1 MILNFPVPLDILGL
15 AVRLPGAGD
24 LRALWSL
31 LEAGGSAVRDI
42 SPADRWRPER
52 FLSPDTTARGTAY
65 TFAGGY
71 LEDGLFFDAA
81 AFGMSRREAEQMDPQ
96 QRVMLEV
103 TWEALE
109 DAGIAPSSLAGKQV
123 GVFLGASATDY
134 ADVPLLDVCALDAHF
149 MTGNSLALVSNR
161 ISYAYDLKGPSL
173 TLDTACSSSVVA
185 LAQAAAALEAG
196 RIELAIVGGVNML
209 SSPAPFIG
217 FSRAGMLSPTGRCRP
232 FSAKGDG
239 YVRAEGAVALV
250 LARPRSGL
258 GSAWGAA
265 APRATLHAIGVNSDG
280 RTNGISL
287 PSVAGQRDLLE
298 AIYRQ
303 AGISPDALAF
313 VEAHG
318 TGTRVGDPIEARAIG
333 EALGRHRSAP
343 LPVGSVKSNIGHLE
357 SASGMAGLAKL
368 VLSLKHRRYPKT
380 LYLEEL
386 NPDIDVAGL
395 GLAPAAGMVELAAEG
410 PLLAGLCNYGFGGT
424 NAHAVIGTA
433 PAATPAPAAAAAA
446 AARYL
451 VISAH
456 SKAALRELAAAYV
469 EPVEQL
475 GAAAVAAA
483 AQVGRDRLPH
493 RLVLD
498 LAQGGAVAPALMEP
512 ETPRP
517 DVALGEAIARQARVA
532 FVFSGNGTQWPGMGR
547 AAYAGNAHFRAAF
560 DEWAARI
567 RAAGGICPLET
578 MLAEDVA
585 QRIAATS
592 AMQPLLMAIQLSLC
606 AALAAEGLR
615 PDVVLGHSVGEV
627 AAAAASGA
635 LTPEDAARLI
645 VVRSAGQEAVQGLGG
660 MAVLACD
667 AARAAEIIAEAGAE
681 AGTGEVEIAA
691 RNAPGSTTLSGTGR
705 GLAEV
710 LRTARRARIASVTL
724 DVAYPFHSRI
734 LDPGREETVAAL
746 AGLTP
751 GPTRVPM
758 ISAVTGSEVAGTA
771 LDGAYWWSNIRAPV
785 LFQDAVT
792 TALERAELF
801 IEIGPRPILGALVA
815 DVARHAGMRAAA
827 MATLTQAR
835 GPEEADPIARILLEA
850 VVRGA
855 PLATP
860 EPAPQSTP
868 QSTPSAAASPAPG
881 VRDLPLM
888 RWDRQEYVISA
899 TPEAYGIYGPSHG
912 GGPLHPL
919 IGVRVAPIGA
929 EWRQILSVPTQ
940 PFLAGHRVDGQVIL
954 PATAYMEMMV
964 AVGREVHGTSRLRI
978 LDLDILRALS
988 LDQPQEVSILWHEA
1002 ERVVEI
1008 RARPRLD
1015 AGAGFTLHARGTV
1028 LPETAA
1034 QPHPRPL
1041 PPVLASGG
1049 GATHDATAIYAAT
1062 AACRLGY
1069 GGAFQVATGARV
1081 AEQTVITEIAGV
1093 APDLGFFAD
1102 TLVFEP
1108 GSYDAAFH
1116 GIFLGIPQKPGQVL
1130 GELPVRIG
1138 RLSLFTPGE
1147 PVTRSV
1153 ARLVRQAADARVFDI
1168 ELLSAEGRLVGRGEG
1183 VVMRRVTFA
1192 AWREADR
1199 IIEQRLQPW
1208 RAGPVELC
1216 AAMAEALDQPIPMP
1230 DTSARAALI
1239 GLALEIAGHVVSR
1252 VEEGR
1257 TSERSPDLMGPIAP
1271 PARVIWRALTEARQ
1285 EAEQMAGGDAA
1296 PVLPGRL
1303 AGQPAA
1309 PASPLVS
1316 PLGAALAGFAAR
1328 HPGASADLRLA
1339 LHALEALPAI
1349 LATGQDAPPNA
1360 DLLDAAE
1367 SASVFAAPSLDALA
1381 TVVGRLAAPGE
1392 GGRLRLLLLEPG
1404 LAGLLPRLLPRLRA
1418 GEISLAIL
1426 AADVEAAERLLAR
1439 AGAARAVPVLGPE
1452 TPPGGAV
1459 FDLALCAAVMPL
1471 DGGQP
1476 SPLDLLTGLGDA
1488 APPLL
1493 VAIPPHH
1500 PAIDVLHAATP
1511 GWFRFSPSPEQPV
1524 GVWPYPSEVDE
1535 ALTQHGFVP
1544 LLQASFPGSAE
1555 RLVFAQPPHRPTE
1568 AEPPLHRTLALLGE
1582 ETGFADHLPGFALQ
1596 PIVTAAEAAA
1606 WVAAVPAAEGPAV
1619 LIETGPATAPDE
1631 AAALSARMLRLRELA
1646 IALSEGEATARLYVA
1661 LEQGADGL
1669 PTPMS
1674 QAMAGYARCLMNEFP
1689 AVETCLLAWTP
1700 DAAPE
1705 AVRAALQRHIAEP
1718 LLERELRLT
1727 AGGVLVPRATR
1738 RMEARARALAE
1749 GERSLLGIGPRGLDD
1764 FAWAAGPRLAPAP
1777 GEVEVAVTATGLN
1790 FRDVMLGLGVLDSE
1804 ILGEG
1809 LTSGSL
1815 GFEFAGHVLRAGEG
1829 VEGLEPGDPVMGFGA
1844 QAFASHLTLPAD
1856 RLFPLGQVLAEE
1868 AAAAVPVAFV
1878 TAWFGLIERA
1888 GLKRGETVLI
1898 EGAAGGVGMAAV
1910 QIAKAHGA
1918 IVVAAAGT
1926 AEKRALLRHL
1936 GADHVVDSRATDVE
1950 DRIRAAVGGVDVVL
1964 NSVAGDAMRAA
1975 LRLVKP
1981 FGRFVELG
1989 KRDFYDNT
1997 RLGLRPF
2004 VRNITYIGADI
2015 DQLLAHD
2022 PAAVR
2027 RMVSVIMV
2035 MFETGRLRP
2044 IPYLAFEGG
2053 RVGDAFRL
2061 MQASGHLGK
2070 ILVRPASVALPPTP
2084 EAAPFRPAPG
2094 VHVVLGGTGGFGLET
2109 ALWLAAQGAGTVV
2122 AVSRRGAVEEAMAP
2136 RVARA
2141 RAAGTDLR
2149 VEALDITDAAAVAA
2163 AFARWRTEL
2172 GPIAGVIHCAMV
2184 LEDGMILGLTPE
2196 KIARVLGPK
2205 VTGMR
2210 ALEAAIAG
2218 DALQYL
2224 VAYSSSTTFVG
2235 SPGQSSYVVGNA
2247 FLEGAMLGLRA
2258 RGVPALAVCWGAI
2271 SDVGVIARTRGLAER
2286 LRAATGVSGVTSA
2299 EALHHLGTLL
2309 ADPAAAPPVSA
2320 YSVIRWSPAANKLAV
2335 LRSPYF
2341 ADVFAEQGLAGA
2353 GGGPKG
2359 GDEVLDLSALSPEA
2373 ATEALLG
2380 LMREE
2385 VARILRLPPEAV
2397 EPDRPLIDIGLDSL
2411 MALELRLGVEKRTGV
2426 ELPLTTMGGN
2436 RSIRDLVGRIVGTLS
2451 AQRSQ

>member
-15 AVRLPGAGD
+15 AVRLPGASD
-24 LRALWSL
+24 LRALWAL

-42 SPADRWRPER
+42 SPPDRWRPER
-52 FLSPDTTARGTAY
+52 FLSPDASARGTAY

-71 LEDGLFFDAA
+71 LEDGLSFDAA

-109 DAGIAPSSLAGKQV
+109 DAGIAPSSLAGRQV
-123 GVFLGASATDY
+123 GVFVGASATDY

-232 FSAKGDG
+232 FSARGDG
-239 YVRAEGAVALV
+239 YVRAEGGVALV
-250 LARPRSGL
+250 LARPGSGF
-258 GSAWGAA
+258 GAA
-265 APRATLHAIGVNSDG
+265 APRAVLHAIGVNSDG

-287 PSVAGQRDLLE
+287 PSVTGQRDLLE

-333 EALGRHRSAP
+333 ESLGRHRQAP
-343 LPVGSVKSNIGHLE
+343 LPLGSVKSNIGHLE

-368 VLSLKHRRYPKT
+368 VLALEHRRYPAT

-395 GLAPAAGMVELAAEG
+395 GLAPAARAVELAAEG

-424 NAHAVIGTA
+424 NAHAVIGSA
-433 PAATPAPAAAAAA
+433 PAAPVGASAEPL

-456 SKAALRELAAAYV
+456 SKAALRDLAAAYL
-469 EPVEQL
+469 EPVERL
-475 GAAAVAAA
+475 GAATVAAA
-483 AQVGRDRLPH
+483 AAAGRDRLPH

-498 LAQGGAVAPALMEP
+498 LAQSGGVAGAVPQALIEP

-517 DVALGEAIARQARVA
+517 DLALGEAIARQARVA

-547 AAYAGNAHFRAAF
+547 AAYAGNAAFRAAF
-560 DEWAARI
+560 DAWAARI

-645 VVRSAGQEAVQGLGG
+645 VVRSAGQESVQGLGG

-667 AARAAEIIAEAGAE
+667 AARAAEIIAEAGTE
-681 AGTGEVEIAA
+681 EVEIAA
-691 RNAPGSTTLSGTGR
+691 RNAPGSTTLSGTGQ

-746 AGLTP
+746 AGLKP

-758 ISAVTGSEVAGTA
+758 ISAVTGAEVAGPE

-792 TALERAELF
+792 AALGRAELF
-801 IEIGPRPILGALVA
+801 IEIGPRPILGSLVA
-815 DVARHAGMRAAA
+815 DVARHAGARAAA

-835 GPEEADPIARILLEA
+835 GTEEADPIARILLEA
-850 VVRGA
+850 VVKGA
-855 PLATP
+855 PLGA
-860 EPAPQSTP
+860 
-868 QSTPSAAASPAPG
+868 PSAAGSPVPG
-881 VRDLPLM
+881 LRDLPQM
-888 RWDRQEYVISA
+888 CWDRQEYVITA

-912 GGPLHPL
+912 GQPLHPL
-919 IGVRVAPIGA
+919 IGSRIAPGGA

-940 PFLAGHRVDGQVIL
+940 PFLAGHRVDGQVIV
-954 PATAYMEMMV
+954 PATAYMEMML
-964 AVGREVHGTSRLRI
+964 AVGREVHGTSRLRL

-988 LDQPQEVSILWHEA
+988 LDQAQEVSILWHEA
-1002 ERVVEI
+1002 ERMVEI

-1015 AGAGFTLHARGTV
+1015 AAAGFTLHARATL
-1028 LPETAA
+1028 LPEPAA

-1041 PPVLASGG
+1041 PPLLASGG
-1049 GATHDATAIYAAT
+1049 GAPHDAEAIYAAT

-1069 GGAFQVATGARV
+1069 DGAFRV
-1081 AEQTVITEIAGV
+1081 ARSAWVAGDAVVTEIAGAV
-1093 APDLGFFAD
+1093 PDLGFFSD
-1102 TLVFEP
+1102 RLVIEP
-1108 GSYDAAFH
+1108 ASFDAAFH
-1116 GIFLGIPQKPGQVL
+1116 GIFLGIAQKPGQVV

-1138 RLSLFTPGE
+1138 RLSLFAPGE
-1147 PVTRSV
+1147 AVTRSV
-1153 ARLVRQAADARVFDI
+1153 ARLVRETTDARVFEI
-1168 ELLSAEGRLVGRGEG
+1168 ELLSAEGRVVARGEG

-1208 RAGPVELC
+1208 RAGPADLS
-1216 AAMAEALDQPIPMP
+1216 AAMAAALARPIPVAE
-1230 DTSARAALI
+1230 SGARPELI
-1239 GLALEIAGHVVSR
+1239 GLALDIAGHVVSR

-1257 TSERSPDLMGPIAP
+1257 AAERSPDLAGAIAAP
-1271 PARVIWRALTEARQ
+1271 SRVIWRALIEARR
-1285 EAEQMAGGDAA
+1285 EAEQLATEQQAT
-1296 PVLPGRL
+1296 PVLARRL
-1303 AGQPAA
+1303 ADP
-1309 PASPLVS
+1309 
-1316 PLGAALAGFAAR
+1316 GAALTAFAAR

-1360 DLLDAAE
+1360 DLLDAAA

-1381 TVVGRLAAPGE
+1381 TVVDRLAGDAPAE

-1404 LAGLLPRLLPRLRA
+1404 LAGLLPRLLPRARA
-1418 GEISLAIL
+1418 GGISLAIL

-1439 AGAARAVPVLGPE
+1439 AGAARAVPVHGPDA
-1452 TPPGGAV
+1452 PPGGAM
-1459 FDLALCAAVMPL
+1459 FDLALCAAVTPL

-1524 GVWPYPSEVDE
+1524 GSWPYPSEVDE
-1535 ALTQHGFVP
+1535 ALARHGFTA
-1544 LLQASFPGSAE
+1544 LRQASLPASGE
-1555 RLVFAQPPHRPTE
+1555 RLVFAQPPRRPAE
-1568 AEPPLHRTLALLGE
+1568 AEAPPRRALALLGE
-1582 ETGFADHLPGFALQ
+1582 ADALAPRLPGFALQ
-1596 PIVTAAEAAA
+1596 PLPTAAAAAA
-1606 WVAAVPAAEGPAV
+1606 WVAAAAAGEGPPV
-1619 LIETGPATAPDE
+1619 LIEAGPATAEDE
-1631 AAALSARMLRLRELA
+1631 ASALAARMLRLREIAL
-1646 IALSEGEATARLYVA
+1646 ALSEGEATARLYVA
-1661 LEQGADGL
+1661 LVQGADGL

-1689 AVETCLLAWTP
+1689 AVETCLLAITP
-1700 DAAPE
+1700 DAPPE
-1705 AVRAALQRHIAEP
+1705 VMAAALGRHIAEP
-1718 LLERELRLT
+1718 LVERELRVT
-1727 AGGVLVPRATR
+1727 AGGALVPRAAR
-1738 RMEARARALAE
+1738 RLEARARPLAE

-1764 FAWAAGPRLAPAP
+1764 FAWAAAPRLAPGV
-1777 GEVEVAVTATGLN
+1777 GEVEIAVTATGLN

-1815 GFEFAGHVLRAGEG
+1815 GFEFAGHVLRVGEG
-1829 VEGLEPGDPVMGFGA
+1829 VEGFAPGDAVMGFGA

-1856 RLFPLGQVLAEE
+1856 RLFPLGQVLPEE

-1936 GADHVVDSRATDVE
+1936 GADHVVDSRAADVE

-1964 NSVAGDAMRAA
+1964 NSVAGEAMRAA

-2004 VRNITYIGADI
+2004 VKNITYIGADI

-2035 MFETGRLRP
+2035 LFETGRLHP
-2044 IPYLAFEGG
+2044 IPYLAFEGE
-2053 RVGDAFRL
+2053 RVADAFRL

-2070 ILVRPASVALPPTP
+2070 ILVRPGASAMPP
-2084 EAAPFRPAPG
+2084 AAAAAAFRPAPG

-2109 ALWLAAQGAGTVV
+2109 ALWLAAQGAGKGGAGTVI
-2122 AVSRRGAVEEAMAP
+2122 AVSRRGVVEEALAP
-2136 RVARA
+2136 RVERA

-2163 AFARWRTEL
+2163 AFARWRAEL

-2184 LEDGMILGLTPE
+2184 LEDGMILGLTEE

-2299 EALHHLGTLL
+2299 EALRHLGTLL
-2309 ADPAAAPPVSA
+2309 ADPAAAPAVSG

-2341 ADVFAEQGLAGA
+2341 ADVFAEQGQAGA
-2353 GGGPKG
+2353 TGGE
-2359 GDEVLDLSALSPEA
+2359 EVLDLSALSPEA
-2373 ATEALLG
+2373 AAEALLG
-2380 LMREE
+2380 LVREE

>member
-1 MILNFPVPLDILGL
+1 MILNFPAPLDILGL
-15 AVRLPGAGD
+15 AARLPGAPD
-24 LRALWSL
+24 LRSLWAL
-31 LEAGGSAVRDI
+31 LEAGGSAVQDI

-52 FLSPDTTARGTAY
+52 FLSTDTTARGTAY

-71 LEDGLFFDAA
+71 LENGLHFDAA

-96 QRVMLEV
+96 QRVLLEV

-109 DAGIAPSSLAGKQV
+109 DAGIAPSSLAGRQV
-123 GVFLGASATDY
+123 GVFVGASATDY
-134 ADVPLLDVCALDAHF
+134 ADVPLLDVSALDAHF
-149 MTGNSLALVSNR
+149 MTGNSLAMVSNR

-232 FSAKGDG
+232 FSAQGDG
-239 YVRAEGAVALV
+239 YVRAEGAVVLV
-250 LARPRSGL
+250 LARP
-258 GSAWGAA
+258 GSSFGAG
-265 APRATLHAIGVNSDG
+265 APRAVLHAIGVNSDG

-287 PSVAGQRDLLE
+287 PSLTGQRDLLE

-333 EALGRHRSAP
+333 ESLGRHRRAP

-368 VLSLKHRRYPKT
+368 VLSLERRRYPAT

-395 GLAPAAGMVELAAEG
+395 GLAPAARTVELAAEG

-424 NAHAVIGTA
+424 NAHAVIGSVPPR
-433 PAATPAPAAAAAA
+433 PAAPPAAAP
-446 AARYL
+446 RYL

-456 SKAALRELAAAYV
+456 SKAALRQLATAYL
-469 EPVEQL
+469 EPVEQF
-475 GAAAVAAA
+475 GAAAVASA
-483 AQVGRDRLPH
+483 AQSGRDRLSH

-498 LAQGGAVAPALMEP
+498 LAQGGSVAQALMEP
-512 ETPRP
+512 DVPRP
-517 DVALGEAIARQARVA
+517 DLALGEAIARQARVA

-547 AAYAGNAHFRAAF
+547 AAYRGNAAFRSAF
-560 DEWAARI
+560 DDWAARI

-578 MLAEDVA
+578 MLAEDAA
-585 QRIAATS
+585 QRLAATS
-592 AMQPLLMAIQLSLC
+592 AMQPLLFTIQLSLC

-627 AAAAASGA
+627 AAAAAAGA
-635 LTPEDAARLI
+635 LGAEDAARLI
-645 VVRSAGQEAVQGLGG
+645 VIRSAGQEAVQGLGG

-667 AARAAEIIAEAGAE
+667 AARAAEIIAEAGTDAV
-681 AGTGEVEIAA
+681 EVAA
-691 RNAPGSTTLSGTGR
+691 RNAPSSTTLSGASQA
-705 GLAEV
+705 LAEV
-710 LRTARRARIASVTL
+710 LRVARRARIASVTL

-734 LDPGREETVAAL
+734 LDPGRAETLAAL
-746 AGLTP
+746 EGLKP
-751 GPTRVPM
+751 GPVRVPM
-758 ISAVTGSEVAGTA
+758 ISAVTGAEVAGPE
-771 LDGAYWWSNIRAPV
+771 LDGSYWWSNIRAPV

-792 TALERAELF
+792 VALGRADLF
-801 IEIGPRPILGALVA
+801 IEIGPRPILGSLVSE
-815 DVARHAGMRAAA
+815 VARHAGMRAAA
-827 MATLTQAR
+827 MGTLTQGR
-835 GPEEADPIARILLEA
+835 GGEEADPIARILLEA
-850 VVRGA
+850 VVKGASLDAAPASARGA
-855 PLATP
+855 H
-860 EPAPQSTP
+860 
-868 QSTPSAAASPAPG
+868 SPAEAG
-881 VRDLPLM
+881 AALRQLPMM
-888 RWDRQEYVISA
+888 RWDRQEYVITA

-912 GGPLHPL
+912 GGPLHAL
-919 IGVRVAPIGA
+919 TGVRLAPGGA
-929 EWRQILSVPTQ
+929 EWRQMLSLGTQ
-940 PFLAGHRVDGQVIL
+940 PFLAGHRVDGQAIL
-954 PATAYMEMMV
+954 PATAYMEMML
-964 AVGREVHGTSRLRI
+964 AVGREVHGTTRLRL

-988 LDQPQEVSILWHEA
+988 LEQAQEVSILWHEA
-1002 ERVVEI
+1002 ERVVEV

-1015 AGAGFTLHARGTV
+1015 AGAGFTLHARATV
-1028 LPETAA
+1028 LPEPAA
-1034 QPHPRPL
+1034 QPHPLPL
-1041 PPVLASGG
+1041 PETLRQGG
-1049 GATHDATAIYAAT
+1049 GATHDAEAVYAAT

-1069 GGAFQVATGARV
+1069 GGAFRAAQSAR
-1081 AEQTVITEIAGV
+1081 AADDCVITEIAGA
-1093 APDLGFFAD
+1093 APDLGFFTD
-1102 TLVFEP
+1102 TLVIAP
-1108 GSYDAAFH
+1108 AAYDAAFH
-1116 GIFLGIPQKPGQVL
+1116 GIFLGIAQRPGQVV

-1138 RLSLFTPGE
+1138 RLSLFAPGE
-1147 PVTRSV
+1147 TVVRSV
-1153 ARLVRQAADARVFDI
+1153 ARLVREMADARVFDI
-1168 ELLSAEGRLVGRGEG
+1168 ELLSEAGRVVARGEG

-1199 IIEQRLQPW
+1199 IIEGRLQPW
-1208 RAGPVELC
+1208 RAGPADLT
-1216 AAMAEALDQPIPMP
+1216 AAMAAALSQPIPVA
-1230 DTSARAALI
+1230 DAGARPALVA
-1239 GLALEIAGHVVSR
+1239 LALDIAGHVVNT
-1252 VEEGR
+1252 VAEGR
-1257 TSERSPDLMGPIAP
+1257 SAERIVGLAAPIAP
-1271 PARVIWRALTEARQ
+1271 NARVVWRALNDARQ
-1285 EAEQMAGGDAA
+1285 EAGQLAVGQAA
-1296 PVLPGRL
+1296 PVLTGLL
-1303 AGQPAA
+1303 ADP
-1309 PASPLVS
+1309 
-1316 PLGAALAGFAAR
+1316 GAALAAFAAR

-1339 LHALEALPAI
+1339 LHVLEALPAL
-1349 LATGQDAPPNA
+1349 LATGQEAAPNA
-1360 DLLDAAE
+1360 DLLDAVMT
-1367 SASVFAAPSLDALA
+1367 ASVFAAPSLDALA
-1381 TVVGRLAAPGE
+1381 AVVDRLATSGDA
-1392 GGRLRLLLLEPG
+1392 GRLRLVLLEPG
-1404 LAGLLPRLLPRLRA
+1404 LGGLLPRLLPRVRA

-1439 AGAARAVPVLGPE
+1439 AGAARSIPVHGPDAQL
-1452 TPPGGAV
+1452 GGAV
-1459 FDLALCAAVMPL
+1459 FDLALCAAVTPL

-1476 SPLDLLTGLGDA
+1476 SPLDLLTGLGDH

-1524 GVWPYPSEVDE
+1524 GAWPYPSEADE
-1535 ALTQHGFVP
+1535 ALAQHGFT
-1544 LLQASFPGSAE
+1544 LLRQASLPGSGE
-1555 RLVFAQPPHRPTE
+1555 RLVFAEPQRRPAESKAPLGRVLGLLAEGAAE
-1568 AEPPLHRTLALLGE
+1568 AEA
-1582 ETGFADHLPGFALQ
+1582 FAARLPGFDVQ
-1596 PIVTAAEAAA
+1596 PTLTPVESAA
-1606 WVAAVPAAEGPAV
+1606 WVAAAPRADGFPV
-1619 LIETGPATAPDE
+1619 LIETGPAVAAEE
-1631 AAALSARMLRLRELA
+1631 AAALAARMLRLRELA
-1646 IALSEGEATARLYVA
+1646 IALSESEATARLYVA
-1661 LEQGADGL
+1661 LELGAGGI

-1674 QAMAGYARCLMNEFP
+1674 QALAGYARCLMNEFP
-1689 AVETCLLAWTP
+1689 AVETCLLVWTP
-1700 DAAPE
+1700 EAPP
-1705 AVRAALQRHIAEP
+1705 AVMEAALHRHLAEP
-1718 LLERELRLT
+1718 LVEREIWLT
-1727 AGGVLVPRATR
+1727 AGGAMVPRATR
-1738 RMEARARALAE
+1738 RMEARARALAAA
-1749 GERSLLGIGPRGLDD
+1749 ERSLLGIGPRGLDD
-1764 FAWAAGPRLAPAP
+1764 FGWSVAARIAPGP
-1777 GEVEVAVTATGLN
+1777 GEVELAVTATGLN

-1809 LTSGSL
+1809 MTSGSL
-1815 GFEFAGHVLRAGEG
+1815 GFEFAGHVLRAGPG
-1829 VEGLEPGDPVMGFGA
+1829 VPGFEPGDAVMGFGA

-1856 RLFPLGQVLAEE
+1856 RLFHLGQVLPEE

-1878 TAWFGLIERA
+1878 TAWFALIERA
-1888 GLKRGETVLI
+1888 ALKRGETVLI

-1936 GADHVVDSRATDVE
+1936 GADHVVDSRAADVE

-1989 KRDFYDNT
+1989 KRDFFDNT

-2004 VRNITYIGADI
+2004 VKNITYIGADI

-2022 PAAVR
+2022 AAAVR

-2035 MFETGRLRP
+2035 LFETGRLRP

-2053 RVGDAFRL
+2053 RVADAFRL

-2070 ILVRPASVALPPTP
+2070 ILVRPSAVAVPH
-2084 EAAPFRPAPG
+2084 AAAAGRFRPAAG

-2109 ALWLAAQGAGTVV
+2109 ALWLAAQGAGCVV
-2122 AVSRRGAVEEAMAP
+2122 AVSRRGAVDEAMEA

-2149 VEALDITDAAAVAA
+2149 IEALDITDAAAVAA
-2163 AFARWRTEL
+2163 AFARWRAEL

-2184 LEDGMILGLTPE
+2184 LEDGMILGLTAE

-2210 ALEAAIAG
+2210 ALEAATVG

-2247 FLEGAMLGLRA
+2247 FLEGAVLGLRA

-2286 LRAATGVSGVTSA
+2286 LRMATGVSGVTSA

-2309 ADPAAAPPVSA
+2309 AAPAAAPAVSA

-2341 ADVFAEQGLAGA
+2341 ADVFAEQGQGGA
-2353 GGGPKG
+2353 PGG
-2359 GDEVLDLSALSPEA
+2359 EEMLDLSALSPEA
-2373 ATEALLG
+2373 AAEALLE
-2380 LMREE
+2380 LVREE
-2385 VARILRLPPEAV
+2385 VARILRLPAEAV

-2411 MALELRLGVEKRTGV
+2411 MALELRLGVEKRTGI

-2451 AQRSQ
+2451 AQQSQ

>member
-1 MILNFPVPLDILGL
+1 LILNFPAPLDILGL
-15 AVRLPGAGD
+15 AARLPGAED

-52 FLSPDTTARGTAY
+52 FLSPDATARGTTY

-71 LEDGLFFDAA
+71 LEDGLSFDAA

-96 QRVMLEV
+96 QRILLEV

-109 DAGIAPSSLAGKQV
+109 DAGIAPSCLAGRQV
-123 GVFLGASATDY
+123 GVFIGASATDY
-134 ADVPLLDVCALDAHF
+134 ADVPLLDVSALDAHF
-149 MTGNSLALVSNR
+149 MTGNSLALISNR

-239 YVRAEGAVALV
+239 YVRAEGAVILV
-250 LARPRSGL
+250 LARPNSGF
-258 GSAWGAA
+258 GAA
-265 APRATLHAIGVNSDG
+265 APRAVLHAIGVNSDG

-287 PSVAGQRDLLE
+287 PSLTGQRDLLE

-303 AGISPDALAF
+303 SGISPDALAF

-333 EALGRHRSAP
+333 ESLGRHRRAP
-343 LPVGSVKSNIGHLE
+343 LPLGSVKSNIGHLE

-368 VLSLKHRRYPKT
+368 VLSLERRHYPRT

-395 GLAPAAGMVELAAEG
+395 GLAPAAQAVTLPAEG

-424 NAHAVIGTA
+424 NAHAVIGT
-433 PAATPAPAAAAAA
+433 PPERPAAAAAA
-446 AARYL
+446 PAARYL

-475 GAAAVAAA
+475 GAAAVARAA
-483 AQVGRDRLPH
+483 LAGRDRLTH
-493 RLVLD
+493 RLVVD
-498 LAQGGAVAPALMEP
+498 LAQGGPVAPALMEP
-512 ETPRP
+512 ELPRP
-517 DVALGEAIARQARVA
+517 DVVLGEAIARQARVA

-547 AAYAGNAHFRAAF
+547 AAYHGNATFRAVF

-585 QRIAATS
+585 QRITATS
-592 AMQPLLMAIQLSLC
+592 AMQPLLMAIQLSLV

-627 AAAAASGA
+627 AAAAAAGA

-667 AARAAEIIAEAGAE
+667 ATRAAEIIAEAG
-681 AGTGEVEIAA
+681 TDEVEVAA
-691 RNAPGSTTLSGTGR
+691 RNAPGSTTLSGTSQ

-710 LRTARRARIASVTL
+710 LRAARRARIASVTL

-746 AGLTP
+746 AGLRP
-751 GPTRVPM
+751 GPTQVPM
-758 ISAVTGSEVAGTA
+758 ISSVTGAAVTGTE

-785 LFQDAVT
+785 LFQGAVEA
-792 TALERAELF
+792 ALAQAELF
-801 IEIGPRPILGALVA
+801 IEIGPRPILGSLVA
-815 DVARHAGMRAAA
+815 DVARHAGVRAAA
-827 MATLTQAR
+827 IATLTQGR

-850 VVRGA
+850 VAKGA
-855 PLATP
+855 PLAGA
-860 EPAPQSTP
+860 PAGF
-868 QSTPSAAASPAPG
+868 AP
-881 VRDLPLM
+881 DLRQLPVM
-888 RWDRQEYVISA
+888 RWDRQRYVIGA
-899 TPEAYGIYGPSHG
+899 TPEAYGVYGPSHSG
-912 GGPLHPL
+912 PPLHPL
-919 IGVRVAPIGA
+919 IGARLAPGGP
-929 EWRQILSVPTQ
+929 EWRHQLSVAMQ
-940 PFLAGHRVDGQVIL
+940 PVLAGHRVDGQVIV
-954 PATAYMEMMV
+954 PATAYMEMML
-964 AVGREVHGTSRLRI
+964 AVGREVHGTSRLRL

-988 LDQPQEVSILWHEA
+988 LEQAQELSILWHEA
-1002 ERVVEI
+1002 ERVVEV

-1015 AGAGFTLHARGTV
+1015 PGSGFTLHARATV
-1028 LPETAA
+1028 LPEAA
-1034 QPHPRPL
+1034 ARPHPQPL
-1041 PPVLASGG
+1041 PASLAQGG
-1049 GATHDATAIYAAT
+1049 TPQDAEAVYAAT

-1069 GGAFQVATGARV
+1069 EGAFRVARSARV
-1081 AEQTVITEIAGV
+1081 AGDDVITEIAGI
-1093 APDLGFFAD
+1093 APDLGFFANTQVID
-1102 TLVFEP
+1102 P
-1108 GSYDAAFH
+1108 PSYDAAFH
-1116 GIFLGIPQKPGQVL
+1116 GIFLGIAQKPGQVV

-1138 RLSLFTPGE
+1138 RLSLFAPGE
-1147 PVTRSV
+1147 PVIRSV
-1153 ARLVRQAADARVFDI
+1153 TRLVRRTADARVFDI
-1168 ELLSAEGRLVGRGEG
+1168 ELLAADGRVVGRGEG
-1183 VVMRRVTFA
+1183 VVMRRVVFS

-1199 IIEQRLQPW
+1199 IIEHRLQPW
-1208 RAGPVELC
+1208 RAGPADLT
-1216 AAMAEALDQPIPMP
+1216 AAMAEALARPIPVA
-1230 DTSARAALI
+1230 DARARPALI
-1239 GLALEIAGHVVSR
+1239 GLALDIAAHVVTT
-1252 VEEGR
+1252 VAEGR
-1257 TSERSPDLMGPIAP
+1257 AAERHPGLATPVAP
-1271 PARVIWRALTEARQ
+1271 EARVVWRALTEARQ
-1285 EAEQMAGGDAA
+1285 EAEQLAAQQSA
-1296 PVLPGRL
+1296 PVLTGVL
-1303 AGQPAA
+1303 ADP
-1309 PASPLVS
+1309 
-1316 PLGAALAGFAAR
+1316 GAALAAFAAR
-1328 HPGASADLRLA
+1328 HPEASADLRLA
-1339 LHALEALPAI
+1339 LHALEALPAL
-1349 LATGQDAPPNA
+1349 LATGQDAPPNPE
-1360 DLLDAAE
+1360 LQDAAMT
-1367 SASVFAAPSLDALA
+1367 ASVFAAPSLDALT
-1381 TVVGRLAAPGE
+1381 TVVDRLAASGAE
-1392 GGRLRLLLLEPG
+1392 GRLRLVLLEPG
-1404 LAGLLPRLLPRLRA
+1404 LGGLLPRLLPRFRA

-1439 AGAARAVPVLGPE
+1439 AGAARAIPVHGPE
-1452 TPPGGAV
+1452 APLAGTV
-1459 FDLALCAAVMPL
+1459 FDLALCAAVTPL

-1476 SPLDLLTGLGDA
+1476 SPLDLLTGLGDHQ
-1488 APPLL
+1488 PPLL

-1524 GVWPYPSEVDE
+1524 GAWPYPSEADE
-1535 ALTQHGFVP
+1535 ALSQHGFTT
-1544 LLQASFPGSAE
+1544 LRQASLPTSGE
-1555 RLVFAQPPHRPTE
+1555 RLVFAQAPRRIAE
-1568 AEPPLHRTLALLGE
+1568 APVPLRRTLALLTEDAEMGRDL
-1582 ETGFADHLPGFALQ
+1582 AARLPGFALR
-1596 PIVTAAEAAA
+1596 PARSPADVAALLAAA
-1606 WVAAVPAAEGPAV
+1606 PPDEGIPVV
-1619 LIETGPATAPDE
+1619 LEAGAQGTPTDE
-1631 AAALSARMLRLRELA
+1631 AAALAARMLRLRELA
-1646 IALSEGEATARLYVA
+1646 LTLSEGELAARLYVV
-1661 LEQGADGL
+1661 LELGADGAPL
-1669 PTPMS
+1669 PVS
-1674 QAMAGYARCLMNEFP
+1674 QALAGYARCLMNEFP
-1689 AVETCLLAWTP
+1689 AVETCLLLQ
-1700 DAAPE
+1700 APGASPE
-1705 AVRAALQRHIAEP
+1705 VTETALRRHIAEP
-1718 LLERELRLT
+1718 LQERELWLT
-1727 AGGVLVPRATR
+1727 AGGALVPRATR
-1738 RMEARARALAE
+1738 RREARARALGA

-1764 FAWAAGPRLAPAP
+1764 FNWAIAPRVTPGP
-1777 GEVEVAVTATGLN
+1777 GEVEIAVTATGLN

-1815 GFEFAGHVLRAGEG
+1815 GFEFAGHVLRLGAG
-1829 VEGLEPGDPVMGFGA
+1829 VHGLERGDAVMGFGA

-1856 RLFPLGQVLAEE
+1856 RLFPLGRILPEE

-1878 TAWFGLIERA
+1878 TAWFALIERA

-1926 AEKRALLRHL
+1926 SEKRALLRHL
-1936 GADHVVDSRATDVE
+1936 GADHVVDSRAADVE

-1989 KRDFYDNT
+1989 KRDFYENT

-2004 VRNITYIGADI
+2004 VKNITYVGADI

-2022 PAAVR
+2022 PQAVR
-2027 RMVSVIMV
+2027 RMVGVIMV
-2035 MFETGRLRP
+2035 LFEAGRLRP

-2053 RVGDAFRL
+2053 QVADAFRL

-2070 ILVRPASVALPPTP
+2070 LLVRPSTDAVPPAPLP
-2084 EAAPFRPAPG
+2084 ARFRPAPG

-2109 ALWLAAQGAGTVV
+2109 ALWLAAQGAGCVV
-2122 AVSRRGAVEEAMAP
+2122 AVSRRGTVDEGMAVRLEQ
-2136 RVARA
+2136 A
-2141 RAAGTDLR
+2141 RAAGADLR
-2149 VEALDITDAAAVAA
+2149 VEALDITDSAAVAA
-2163 AFARWRTEL
+2163 AFARWRAEL

-2224 VAYSSSTTFVG
+2224 VTYSSSTTFVG
-2235 SPGQSSYVVGNA
+2235 SPGQSAYVVGNA
-2247 FLEGAMLGLRA
+2247 FLEGAVLALRA

-2299 EALHHLGTLL
+2299 EALQHLGTLL
-2309 ADPAAAPPVSA
+2309 ADPSAAPAVSG

-2341 ADVFAEQGLAGA
+2341 AEVFAEQGQTGTP
-2353 GGGPKG
+2353 GGE
-2359 GDEVLDLSALSPEA
+2359 EVLDLSTLPPEA
-2373 ATEALLG
+2373 AAEALLS
-2380 LMREE
+2380 LLREE

-2411 MALELRLGVEKRTGV
+2411 MALELRLGVEKRTGI

-2436 RSIRDLVGRIVGTLS
+2436 RSIRDLVGRIVGTMA

>member
-1 MILNFPVPLDILGL
+1 MGARMAPILATPTLLDTALILNFPAPLDILGL
-15 AVRLPGAGD
+15 AARLPGAAD
-24 LRALWSL
+24 LRALWAL

-52 FLSPDTTARGTAY
+52 FLSTDTTARGTAY

-71 LEDGLFFDAA
+71 LEEGLSFDAA

-96 QRVMLEV
+96 QRVLLEV

-109 DAGIAPSSLAGKQV
+109 DAGIAPASLAGRQV
-123 GVFLGASATDY
+123 GVFVGASATDY
-134 ADVPLLDVCALDAHF
+134 ADVPLLDVSALDAHF

-173 TLDTACSSSVVA
+173 TLDTACSSSIVA

-196 RIELAIVGGVNML
+196 RIELALVGGVNML

-239 YVRAEGAVALV
+239 YVRAEGAVMLV
-250 LARPRSGL
+250 LARAGSGL
-258 GSAWGAA
+258 GGGFGAA
-265 APRATLHAIGVNSDG
+265 GPRAVLHAIGVNSDG

-287 PSVAGQRDLLE
+287 PSLTGQRDLLE

-303 AGISPDALAF
+303 SGISPDALAF

-333 EALGRHRSAP
+333 ESLGRHRRAP

-368 VLSLKHRRYPKT
+368 VLALERRRYPAT

-395 GLAPAAGMVELAAEG
+395 GLAPAAQAVELAAEG

-433 PAATPAPAAAAAA
+433 PERPAPAMGEAAGA

-456 SKAALRELAAAYV
+456 SKAALRELAAAYL
-469 EPVEQL
+469 EPVERL

-483 AQVGRDRLPH
+483 AQAGRDRLPH

-498 LAQGGAVAPALMEP
+498 LAQGGAVPPALMEP
-512 ETPRP
+512 DLARP
-517 DVALGEAIARQARVA
+517 DLAVGEAIARQARIA

-547 AAYAGNAHFRAAF
+547 AAYHGNAVFRAAF

-635 LTPEDAARLI
+635 LSPEDAARLI
-645 VVRSAGQEAVQGLGG
+645 VVRSAGQEVVQGLGG

-667 AARAAEIIAEAGAE
+667 ATRAAEIIAEAG
-681 AGTGEVEIAA
+681 TDEVEIAA
-691 RNAPGSTTLSGTGR
+691 RNAPGSTTLSGTSQA
-705 GLAEV
+705 LAEV

-734 LDPGREETVAAL
+734 LDPGREATVAAL
-746 AGLTP
+746 AGLRP

-758 ISAVTGSEVAGTA
+758 ISSVTGAEVAGAA

-792 TALERAELF
+792 TALGRAELF
-801 IEIGPRPILGALVA
+801 IEIGPRPILGSLVA
-815 DVARHAGMRAAA
+815 DVARHAGVRAAA
-827 MATLTQAR
+827 IATLTQGR
-835 GPEEADPIARILLEA
+835 GAEEADPIARILLEA
-850 VVRGA
+850 VVKGAPLAGA
-855 PLATP
+855 PLATG
-860 EPAPQSTP
+860 
-868 QSTPSAAASPAPG
+868 PAPG

-888 RWDRQEYVISA
+888 RWDRQEYVIGA

-912 GGPLHPL
+912 GAPLHAL
-919 IGVRVAPIGA
+919 IGARLAPGGP
-929 EWRQILSVPTQ
+929 EWRHMLSVPTQ
-940 PFLAGHRVDGQVIL
+940 PFLAGHKVDGQVIV
-954 PATAYMEMMV
+954 PATAYMEMML

-988 LDQPQEVSILWHEA
+988 LEQAQELSILWHEA

-1015 AGAGFTLHARGTV
+1015 AGAGFTLHARAIL
-1028 LPETAA
+1028 LPEPAA
-1034 QPHPRPL
+1034 QPQPQ
-1041 PPVLASGG
+1041 PVPAGG
-1049 GATHDATAIYAAT
+1049 EAHDAAAIYAAT

-1069 GGAFQVATGARV
+1069 GGAFRAARS
-1081 AEQTVITEIAGV
+1081 ARAAGDTVITEISGT
-1093 APDLGFFAD
+1093 APDLGFFTD
-1102 TLVFEP
+1102 TLVIEP
-1108 GSYDAAFH
+1108 ASYDAAFH

-1138 RLSLFTPGE
+1138 RLSLYVPGE
-1147 PVTRSV
+1147 PVVRSV
-1153 ARLVRQAADARVFDI
+1153 ARLTRQTADARVFDI
-1168 ELLSAEGRLVGRGEG
+1168 ELLSADGRLVGRGEG

-1208 RAGPVELC
+1208 RAGPADLT
-1216 AAMAEALDQPIPMP
+1216 AAMAEALARPLPAA
-1230 DTSARAALI
+1230 DTAARAGLI
-1239 GLALEIAGHVVSR
+1239 GLALDIAGHVVNM
-1252 VEEGR
+1252 VAEGR
-1257 TSERSPDLMGPIAP
+1257 APERSPGLAGPIAP
-1271 PARVIWRALTEARQ
+1271 PARVIWRALTDARQ
-1285 EAEQMAGGDAA
+1285 EAEQLAA
-1296 PVLPGRL
+1296 TQAIPVLTQGL
-1303 AGQPAA
+1303 ADP
-1309 PASPLVS
+1309 
-1316 PLGAALAGFAAR
+1316 GAALAGFAAR
-1328 HPGASADLRLA
+1328 HPEASADLRLA
-1339 LHALEALPAI
+1339 LHTLEALPAI

-1360 DLLDAAE
+1360 DMLDAVM

-1381 TVVGRLAAPGE
+1381 TVVDRLAAPGE
-1392 GGRLRLLLLEPG
+1392 GGRLRLVLLEPG
-1404 LAGLLPRLLPRLRA
+1404 LGGLLPRLLPRARA

-1439 AGAARAVPVLGPE
+1439 AGAARAVPVLGPDAQRS
-1452 TPPGGAV
+1452 GAV
-1459 FDLALCAAVMPL
+1459 FDLALCAAVTPL

-1476 SPLDLLTGLGDA
+1476 SPLDLLAGLGDA

-1524 GVWPYPSEVDE
+1524 GAWPYPSEADE
-1535 ALTQHGFVP
+1535 ALVQRGFVA
-1544 LLQASFPGSAE
+1544 LRQASLPASGE
-1555 RLVFAQPPHRPTE
+1555 RLVFAQPPRRPAE
-1568 AEPPLHRTLALLGE
+1568 AEGARRHTFALLGGE
-1582 ETGFADHLPGFALQ
+1582 GDGLAARLAGLMPQ
-1596 PIVTAAEAAA
+1596 PVQTPAEAAA
-1606 WVAAVPAAEGPAV
+1606 WVAEAVPGEGLPALIESAPAV
-1619 LIETGPATAPDE
+1619 AMDE
-1631 AAALSARMLRLRELA
+1631 AAALGERMLRLRELA

-1661 LEQGADGL
+1661 LEQGADGM
-1669 PTPMS
+1669 PTPMA

-1700 DAAPE
+1700 DAPP
-1705 AVRAALQRHIAEP
+1705 AVMAAALRRHLAEP

-1727 AGGVLVPRATR
+1727 AEGALVPRAAR
-1738 RMEARARALAE
+1738 RMEARARALAAE
-1749 GERSLLGIGPRGLDD
+1749 ERSLLGIGPRGLED
-1764 FAWAAGPRLAPAP
+1764 FAWALAPRLAPGA
-1777 GEVEVAVTATGLN
+1777 GEVELAVTATGLN

-1815 GFEFAGHVLRAGEG
+1815 GFEFAGHVLRVGEG
-1829 VEGLEPGDPVMGFGA
+1829 VQGFQPGDPVMGFGA

-1856 RLFPLGQVLAEE
+1856 RLFPLGQVLPEE

-1888 GLKRGETVLI
+1888 ALKRGETVLI

-1936 GADHVVDSRATDVE
+1936 GADHVVDSRAPDVE

-1975 LRLVKP
+1975 LRLVRP

-2004 VRNITYIGADI
+2004 VKNITYIGADI

-2035 MFETGRLRP
+2035 LFETGRLRP

-2053 RVGDAFRL
+2053 RVADAFRL

-2070 ILVRPASVALPPTP
+2070 ILVRPSMTAVPP
-2084 EAAPFRPAPG
+2084 APAPARFQPAPG

-2122 AVSRRGAVEEAMAP
+2122 AVSRRGAVDEAMAA
-2136 RVARA
+2136 RVAQA

-2149 VEALDITDAAAVAA
+2149 TEALDITDAAAVAA
-2163 AFARWRTEL
+2163 AFGRWRAEL

-2210 ALEAAIAG
+2210 AVEAAIAG

-2235 SPGQSSYVVGNA
+2235 SPGQSAYVVGNA

-2299 EALHHLGTLL
+2299 EALAHLGTLL
-2309 ADPAAAPPVSA
+2309 ADPAAAPAVSA

-2341 ADVFAEQGLAGA
+2341 ADVFAEQGQTGTQ
-2353 GGGPKG
+2353 GGE
-2359 GDEVLDLSALSPEA
+2359 EVLDLSALSPEA

-2380 LMREE
+2380 LVREE

-2436 RSIRDLVGRIVGTLS
+2436 RSIRDLVGRIVGTIS

>member
-1 MILNFPVPLDILGL
+1 MILNFPAPLDILGL
-15 AVRLPGAGD
+15 AARLPGAAD
-24 LRALWSL
+24 LRALWAL
-31 LEAGGSAVRDI
+31 LEAGGSAVRDV
-42 SPADRWRPER
+42 SPPDRWRPER

-71 LEDGLFFDAA
+71 LDDGLMFDAA

-103 TWEALE
+103 VWEALE
-109 DAGIAPSSLAGKQV
+109 DAGIAPSSLAGRQV
-123 GVFLGASATDY
+123 GVFVGASATDY

-250 LARPRSGL
+250 LARPGSGL
-258 GSAWGAA
+258 GSPWGAA
-265 APRATLHAIGVNSDG
+265 APRAVLHAIGVNSDG

-287 PSVAGQRDLLE
+287 PSVAGQRELLE

-303 AGISPDALAF
+303 AGISPGALAF

-333 EALGRHRSAP
+333 EALGRHRATP
-343 LPVGSVKSNIGHLE
+343 LPLGSVKSNIGHLE

-368 VLSLKHRRYPKT
+368 LLALEHRRYPAT
-380 LYLEEL
+380 LYLDEL

-395 GLAPAAGMVELAAEG
+395 GLAPAAQPVELPAEG

-424 NAHAVIGTA
+424 NAHAVIGTPPAVA
-433 PAATPAPAAAAAA
+433 PAQAP

-456 SKAALRELAAAYV
+456 SKAALRELAAAYL
-469 EPVEQL
+469 EPVEQQ

-483 AQVGRDRLPH
+483 AAAGRDRLPH

-498 LAQGGAVAPALMEP
+498 LAQGGSVPQALMEP

-517 DVALGEAIARQARVA
+517 DLAVGEAIARQARVA

-547 AAYAGNAHFRAAF
+547 AAYHGNATFRAAF
-560 DEWAARI
+560 DDWAARI
-567 RAAGGICPLET
+567 RAVGGVCPLET

-606 AALAAEGLR
+606 AALEAQGLR

-645 VVRSAGQEAVQGLGG
+645 VIRSAGQEAVQGMGG

-667 AARAAEIIAEAGAE
+667 AARAAEIIAEAGTE
-681 AGTGEVEIAA
+681 EVEIAA
-691 RNAPGSTTLSGTGR
+691 RNAPGSTTLSGTGQ

-746 AGLTP
+746 AGLRP
-751 GPTRVPM
+751 GPARVPM
-758 ISAVTGSEVAGTA
+758 ISAVTGAEVAGPE

-785 LFQDAVT
+785 LFQEAVT
-792 TALERAELF
+792 AALGRAELF

-815 DVARHAGMRAAA
+815 DVARHAGVRAAA

-835 GPEEADPIARILLEA
+835 GAEEADPVARILLEA
-850 VVRGA
+850 LVKGALVKGA
-855 PLATP
+855 PLDAA
-860 EPAPQSTP
+860 PA
-868 QSTPSAAASPAPG
+868 AGPAPG
-881 VRDLPLM
+881 LRELPLM
-888 RWDRQEYVISA
+888 RWDRQEYVIGA

-912 GGPLHPL
+912 GGPIHPL
-919 IGVRVAPIGA
+919 IGVRVAPAGA

-940 PFLAGHRVDGQVIL
+940 PFLAGHQVDGQVIL
-954 PATAYMEMMV
+954 PATAYMEMMLG
-964 AVGREVHGTSRLRI
+964 VGREVHGTTRLRI

-988 LDQPQEVSILWHEA
+988 LDQPQEVSVLWHEA

-1015 AGAGFTLHARGTV
+1015 AGAGFTLHARGTL
-1028 LPETAA
+1028 LPEPAA

-1041 PPVLASGG
+1041 AASLASGG
-1049 GATHDATAIYAAT
+1049 GTPHDAAAIYAAT

-1069 GGAFQVATGARV
+1069 GGAFRVATAARV
-1081 AEQTVITEIAGV
+1081 AEEGIVTEIAGV
-1093 APDLGFFAD
+1093 TPDLGFFTD
-1102 TLVFEP
+1102 TLVIEP

-1116 GIFLGIPQKPGQVL
+1116 GIFLGIAQRPGQVL

-1138 RLSLFTPGE
+1138 RLSLFAPGE

-1153 ARLVRQAADARVFDI
+1153 ARLVRQTADARVFDI

-1199 IIEQRLQPW
+1199 IITQRLQPW
-1208 RAGPVELC
+1208 RAGPADLS
-1216 AAMAEALDQPIPMP
+1216 AAMAQALARPIPVAEIGARPALISLALD
-1230 DTSARAALI
+1230 
-1239 GLALEIAGHVVSR
+1239 IAGHVVSR

-1257 TSERSPDLMGPIAP
+1257 AAERSPDLAGAIAP
-1271 PARVIWRALTEARQ
+1271 PARVIWRALAEARQ
-1285 EAEQMAGGDAA
+1285 EAEQLAAGRDA
-1296 PVLPGRL
+1296 PVLTGQL
-1303 AGQPAA
+1303 ADP
-1309 PASPLVS
+1309 
-1316 PLGAALAGFAAR
+1316 GAALAGFAAR

-1360 DLLDAAE
+1360 DLLDAAA
-1367 SASVFAAPSLDALA
+1367 SASVFAAPSLDALT
-1381 TVVGRLAAPGE
+1381 TVVERLASAGE
-1392 GGRLRLLLLEPG
+1392 ERLRLVLLEPG
-1404 LAGLLPRLLPRLRA
+1404 LAGLLPRLLPRARA

-1439 AGAARAVPVLGPE
+1439 AGAARAVPVLGPDA
-1452 TPPGGAV
+1452 PLGGAV
-1459 FDLALCAAVMPL
+1459 FDLALCAAVTAL

-1476 SPLDLLTGLGDA
+1476 SPLDLLTGLGEA

-1524 GVWPYPSEVDE
+1524 GAWPYPSEADE
-1535 ALTQHGFVP
+1535 ALAQHGFLP
-1544 LLQASFPGSAE
+1544 LRQASLPASGE
-1555 RLVFAQPPHRPTE
+1555 RLVFAQPPRRP
-1568 AEPPLHRTLALLGE
+1568 AEPEAALHRTLALLGE
-1582 ETGFADHLPGFALQ
+1582 ETGWVERLPGFALQ
-1596 PIVTAAEAAA
+1596 PVPTPAEAAA
-1606 WVAAVPAAEGPAV
+1606 WVAAAPAAEHPAA
-1619 LIETGPATAPDE
+1619 LIETGPATAADE

-1646 IALSEGEATARLYVA
+1646 IALSEGEASARLYVA

-1700 DAAPE
+1700 DAAPVVM
-1705 AVRAALQRHIAEP
+1705 AAALRRHIAEP
-1718 LLERELRLT
+1718 LRERELRLT
-1727 AGGVLVPRATR
+1727 AEGALVPRAAR

-1764 FAWAAGPRLAPAP
+1764 FTWAAAPRVAPGP

-1815 GFEFAGHVLRAGEG
+1815 GFEFAGHVLRTGAG
-1829 VEGLEPGDPVMGFGA
+1829 VEGLEPGDRVMGFGA

-1856 RLFPLGQVLAEE
+1856 RLFQLGQVLPEE

-1878 TAWFGLIERA
+1878 TAWFALIERA
-1888 GLKRGETVLI
+1888 GLKRGETVLV

-1936 GADHVVDSRATDVE
+1936 GADHVVDSRAADVE

-1989 KRDFYDNT
+1989 KRDFYENT

-2004 VRNITYIGADI
+2004 VKNITYVGADI

-2035 MFETGRLRP
+2035 LFETGRLRP

-2053 RVGDAFRL
+2053 RVADAFRL

-2070 ILVRPASVALPPTP
+2070 ILVRPSAEATPP
-2084 EAAPFRPAPG
+2084 AAPPARFRPAPG
-2094 VHVVLGGTGGFGLET
+2094 VHVVLGGTGGLGLET
-2109 ALWLAAQGAGTVV
+2109 ALWLARQGAGTVI
-2122 AVSRRGAVEEAMAP
+2122 AVSRRGAVEEGQAP
-2136 RVARA
+2136 RVERA

-2149 VEALDITDAAAVAA
+2149 VEALDITDAAAVAG
-2163 AFARWRTEL
+2163 AFARWRAEL
-2172 GPIAGVIHCAMV
+2172 GPIAGVVHCAMV
-2184 LEDGMILGLTPE
+2184 LEDGMILGLTEE

-2320 YSVIRWSPAANKLAV
+2320 YSVIRWSPSANKLAV

-2341 ADVFAEQGLAGA
+2341 ADVFTEQGQSGA
-2353 GGGPKG
+2353 TGG
-2359 GDEVLDLSALSPEA
+2359 EEMLDLSSLPPEA
-2373 ATEALLG
+2373 AAEALLG
-2380 LMREE
+2380 LLREE
-2385 VARILRLPPEAV
+2385 VARILRLPAEAV

-2436 RSIRDLVGRIVGTLS
+2436 RSIRDLVGRIVGTLA